1 MTTAFQVRSLER
13 SLSDNWLAQKA
24 APVTIPNQPRPNKH
38 RTVGKRQETSGNVGK
53 RRQTSGTETVAG
65 ALQLLDQLNEL
76 VRAGEMTD
84 HLGVVRKAAKHLRVT
99 SAPAITVENGG
110 AHHGQ

>member
-1 MTTAFQVRSLER
+1 MTLPNSSR
-13 SLSDNWLAQKA
+13 
-24 APVTIPNQPRPNKH
+24 PVKH
-38 RTVGKRQETSGNVGK
+38 RNVRETPGTA
-53 RRQTSGTETVAG
+53 TSDPTAG
-65 ALQLLDQLNEL
+65 ALQLIDQLTEL

-99 SAPAITVENGG
+99 SEPAITVENGG